1 MLVMLGFG
9 CLFATIYL
17 GGDGGEVCR
26 DKYVSSQVV
35 VLRSRSDH
43 GVVCCVF

>member
-1 MLVMLGFG
+1 MLVMLRFG

-26 DKYVSSQVV
+26 DK
-35 VLRSRSDH
+35 
-43 GVVCCVF
+43 FE